1 MKGLFYSALAHNYLN
16 TPLAID
22 VMVYRPFLSVD
33 GRAFPG
39 HPSFLEVDMRISHM
53 LGGAVAI
60 VLLTG
65 STFAAEGLK
74 SGPQVGSRKI
84 PAFNPLHCN
93 GSGAGGKA
101 CLV

>member
-1 MKGLFYSALAHNYLN
+1 
-16 TPLAID
+16 
-22 VMVYRPFLSVD
+22 
-33 GRAFPG
+33 
-39 HPSFLEVDMRISHM
+39 MRMSHVF
-53 LGGAVAI
+53 GGALAI

-65 STFAAEGLK
+65 GTFAAESLK